1 MMICKLSRHGN
12 TSSTTI
18 LLATAW
24 SSHQTDSLPPH
35 QHVTHWICHTAF
47 KNTWGTNLVSA
58 MYLISCRFFH
68 TKEEQVG
75 SLWLSML
82 LTILLK
88 FQLLFISNLSTCPV
102 WSLLNLHLVPFWPWV
117 TVYFLN
123 PSIYTSN
130 FKTPHFFQIT
140 ELTGLV
146 GD

>member
-75 SLWLSML
+75 SLWLLIL
-82 LTILLK
+82 LTILLN
-88 FQLLFISNLSTCPV
+88 FSFYLFLICPLVLFDLYLISIWFHFGLN
-102 WSLLNLHLVPFWPWV
+102 SLFTSSIPPF
-117 TVYFLN
+117 TLQI
-123 PSIYTSN
+123 SRHHT
-130 FKTPHFFQIT
+130 FFRLQSWQAW
-140 ELTGLV
+140 
-146 GD
+146 